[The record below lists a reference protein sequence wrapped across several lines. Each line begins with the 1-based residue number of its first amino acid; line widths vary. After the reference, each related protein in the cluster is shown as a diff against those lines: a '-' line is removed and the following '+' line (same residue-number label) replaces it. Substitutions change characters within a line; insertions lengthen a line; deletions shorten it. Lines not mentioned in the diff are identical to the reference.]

1 MSVVDFLKGIVN
13 KSENIIDLIKLY
25 NNYCE
30 CNVVTI
36 FVNSNKK
43 YVCVEHINLDCDNIN
58 LSSGNLSSLIS
69 IPTLLYETFDYI
81 QILDDKDS
89 INKIYNCNFPI
100 SNAILLPITNDNENI
115 GVVILGNI
123 RNFNVNCDTLLEKI
137 LPLVGLTQLILTKKQ
152 LLLEKH
158 SDDSYSK
165 DIFLANMS
173 HEIRTPLNGVIG
185 YNQLLLQTELNTTQ
199 RGYLNS
205 MNQCSLQLMQILN
218 DILDFSKLSS
228 GKMGINSECFSIK
241 EIIESV
247 ESAMGQRFI
256 EKKQKVAFSILENIP
271 EFIIMDKQKLI
282 QIIINL
288 VSNANKFTDINGKI
302 DVIFSNPQPETLKII
317 VQDTGIGISEHN
329 ISKLFNTFEQINDNL
344 CKTGTGLGLAICK
357 KLVNLL
363 GGEIEVVSKLEKGSI
378 FSFTT
383 KFRPYEDYMKNI
395 EHDAKLLKGKI
406 VLVVDDNTDNRIL
419 LSEMLFEWEMIP
431 IVCASALE
439 ALRMIMGKRYTFSL
453 GLIDICMPGTS
464 GGELA
469 RQIKEEDP
477 FFPLIAL
484 SSVDSFV
491 SSNHFEKKLDKPINK
506 IQLFNSIHKIIS
518 KSERPS
524 AYIGDDICF
533 LHKFTSN
540 KINKNLKILIAEDM
554 NHNRIL
560 LKNMLE
566 TLEYTNIEMAEN
578 GQQAIINITKNRQES
593 TPYDILLLDLRMP
606 IIDGYGV
613 IEFLK
618 KRKYSLPKVI
628 AITASVMDS
637 DKNKCLSLGVK
648 YFITKPIDLQQLKEV
663 LLHVSTR
670 LDE

>member
-1 MSVVDFLKGIVN
+1 MSVVDFLSNMVN
-13 KSENIIDLIKLY
+13 KSENLLDVVNLY
-25 NNYCE
+25 NKYTNS
-30 CNVVTI
+30 NIVTL
-36 FVNSNKK
+36 FVNSNNK
-43 YVCVEHINLDCDNIN
+43 YICAEHINVEINNIETN
-58 LSSGNLSSLIS
+58 NIPPPV
-69 IPTLLYETFDYI
+69 PTLEYNLYDYI
-81 QILDDKDS
+81 QILDTPDN
-89 INKIYNCNFPI
+89 INKIYNCNYPLT
-100 SNAILLPITNDNENI
+100 NAILIPVINDNENI
-115 GVVILGNI
+115 GIILLGNI
-123 RNFNVNCDTLLEKI
+123 QNFNAICDTILEKI
-137 LPLVGLTQLILTKKQ
+137 LPLLGLTQILLTKKQ

-158 SDDSYSK
+158 TDESYSK

-185 YNQLLLQTELNTTQ
+185 YNQLLLQTELNPTQ
-199 RGYLNS
+199 RSYLNS

-228 GKMGINSECFSIK
+228 GKMGINSECFAIK

-247 ESAMGQRFI
+247 ESAMGQRFL
-256 EKKQKVAFSILENIP
+256 EKKQKVQFTISETIP

-302 DVIFSNPQPETLKII
+302 NIIFSLQEPEILKVI
-317 VQDTGIGISEHN
+317 VQDNGIGISEHN

-344 CKTGTGLGLAICK
+344 FKTGTGLGLAISK
-357 KLVNLL
+357 KLTNLL
-363 GGEIEVVSKLEKGSI
+363 GGNISVISKLDKGST
-378 FSFTT
+378 FTFT
-383 KFRPYEDYMKNI
+383 VKFRPYEDYIKNI
-395 EHDAKLLKGKI
+395 EQDAKLLKNKI

-419 LSEMLFEWEMIP
+419 LSEILFEWEMTP

-439 ALRMIMGKRYTFSL
+439 ALRMIMGKRYNFAL

-506 IQLFNSIHKIIS
+506 VQLFNSIHKILS
-518 KSERPS
+518 KSEKPS
-524 AYIGDDICF
+524 AYIGDDDLSF
-533 LHKFTSN
+533 LNKFTTKN
-540 KINKNLKILIAEDM
+540 IDKNLKILIAEDM
-554 NHNRIL
+554 NHNRVL

-566 TLEYTNIEMAEN
+566 NLEYHNIELAEN
-578 GQQAIINITKNRQES
+578 GQQAIINITKAYNES
-593 TPYDILLLDLRMP
+593 NPYDILLLDLRMP

-613 IEFLK
+613 IEFLN
-618 KRKYSLPKVI
+618 KRKYKSPKVI

-637 DKNKCLSLGVK
+637 DKNKCLSLGIK

-670 LDE
+670 LNE